1 MLITLHKNART
12 TPAIRAEIAASNE
25 STRALAKRF
34 GVSELTI
41 AKWRKRASVND
52 LPHTLHRLQTT
63 LSPALSHPARLQGR
77 FTNRCGWL
85 SCQRFIAS
93 KGVLLPKVD

>member
-34 GVSELTI
+34 GVS
-41 AKWRKRASVND
+41 
-52 LPHTLHRLQTT
+52 
-63 LSPALSHPARLQGR
+63 
-77 FTNRCGWL
+77 
-85 SCQRFIAS
+85 
-93 KGVLLPKVD
+93 KVDPSVKTNSSLI